1 MEYHITLIGKF
12 MACLIHHEVHAFN
25 YICDVTSRSY
35 RHVGSPFKRKNSQEL
50 CKKFHK
56 NQFIFTENIGN
67 KGDCIHVSHHI
78 HVYMCHK
85 KTICQARIK
94 KEWYLIMYTCYTST
108 YGSRKNVTFYKSTW
122 HLNHIKMNQAAC
134 TTSLKSGARVQK
146 YQNGR
151 LPFCAVA
158 AGCIRIEDIDWTVNL
173 RVLAICIPRRDHPI
187 PGCKILDLGVQGLDS
202 AVHCSM
208 CISHF
213 ATWFPKA
220 R

>member
-85 KTICQARIK
+85 KKQVVK
-94 KEWYLIMYTCYTST
+94 L
-108 YGSRKNVTFYKSTW
+108 GSRKSDILSCILVTPLHMDHVKMSRSTKA
-122 HLNHIKMNQAAC
+122 H
-134 TTSLKSGARVQK
+134 
-146 YQNGR
+146 
-151 LPFCAVA
+151 
-158 AGCIRIEDIDWTVNL
+158 DILIT
-173 RVLAICIPRRDHPI
+173 
-187 PGCKILDLGVQGLDS
+187 
-202 AVHCSM
+202 
-208 CISHF
+208 
-213 ATWFPKA
+213 
-220 R
+220 